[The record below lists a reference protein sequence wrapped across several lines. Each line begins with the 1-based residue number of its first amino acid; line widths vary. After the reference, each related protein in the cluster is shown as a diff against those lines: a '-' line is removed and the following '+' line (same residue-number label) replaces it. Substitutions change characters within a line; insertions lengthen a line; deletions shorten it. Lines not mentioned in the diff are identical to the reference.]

1 MYEVGGIKSIRF
13 EDSGLNYGF
22 APPAKVINPLPEV
35 NQLRLFTILFDQ
47 NDSNVA
53 NLHSITTSQNTN
65 THVTFSSGLNTDALF
80 VANRLVPLFNF
91 TLEDEYE
98 NNSSHKEPERRE

>member
-13 EDSGLNYGF
+13 EDSIELWLCSLR
-22 APPAKVINPLPEV
+22 KVINPLPEV
-35 NQLRLFTILFDQ
+35 NQLHDCSRFSLNP

-65 THVTFSSGLNTDALF
+65 T
-80 VANRLVPLFNF
+80 PLKIF
-91 TLEDEYE
+91 
-98 NNSSHKEPERRE
+98 HQV